1 MYIGP
6 DSLMPIASAFAAV
19 AGFLLMF
26 WRRVFGAMRMLAQRV
41 ATMFGRRSA

>member
-6 DSLMPIASAFAAV
+6 DSLMPIASAFAAI

-26 WRRVFGAMRMLAQRV
+26 GRRVLGAVRGFAQRV
-41 ATMFGRRSA
+41 GTMFGRR

>member
-6 DSLMPIASAFAAV
+6 DSLMPIASAFAAI

-26 WRRVFGAMRMLAQRV
+26 WRRLLGAIRMLAQRV
-41 ATMFGRRSA
+41 GTAFSRR